1 MNDNFAA
8 GASFNHNRAAGTEN
22 SRFLAQSSQSLRPL
36 CSGPQPGHEGL
47 TYGPTARRSF
57 GEHGREHA

>member
-22 SRFLAQSSQSLRPL
+22 SGFLAARAQSSKSLRPL
-36 CSGPQPGHEGL
+36 ASGPQPGHEGL
-47 TYGPTARRSF
+47 YLRSYRAELF
-57 GEHGREHA
+57 W